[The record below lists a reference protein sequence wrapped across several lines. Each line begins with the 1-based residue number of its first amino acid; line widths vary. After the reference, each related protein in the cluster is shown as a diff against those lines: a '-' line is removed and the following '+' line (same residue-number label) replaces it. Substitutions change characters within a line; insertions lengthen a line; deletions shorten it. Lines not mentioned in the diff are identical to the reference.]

1 MAKRKRILIA
11 DDDEGLVDLMTRRF
25 ERLGLRVD
33 RAYDGQSALH
43 QIDQHEPELVVL
55 DVNMPSGSGLGVCK
69 MLSHDLRLKSIPIVF
84 LTGRKDAETV
94 RLCRELRGH
103 YVPKGPEMWAELEP
117 LVKRLLQLDQ
127 TAPNPPPSD
136 ASDAAPQVRETSG
149 VGAESAADGSLP
161 PDGARP

>member
-1 MAKRKRILIA
+1 MAKRKRILVA

-43 QIDQHEPELVVL
+43 QIDQHEPDLVVL

-103 YVPKGPEMWAELEP
+103 YVQKRPEMWSELEA
-117 LVKRLLQLDQ
+117 LVKRLLQLE
-127 TAPNPPPSD
+127 PVESNP
-136 ASDAAPQVRETSG
+136 ATSDAASPAHKMS
-149 VGAESAADGSLP
+149 GAEMATEESWRSA
-161 PDGARP
+161 GARP